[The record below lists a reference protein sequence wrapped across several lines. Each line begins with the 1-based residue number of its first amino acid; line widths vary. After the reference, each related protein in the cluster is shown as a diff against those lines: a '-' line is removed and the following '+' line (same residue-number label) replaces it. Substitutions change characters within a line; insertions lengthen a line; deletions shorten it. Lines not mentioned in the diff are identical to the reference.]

1 MEQKILKNENILLNQ
16 KSEKKEDAIDRVG
29 KLLLDSG
36 YVSPKYIEGMRKREE
51 EFTTYIGNGIAIPHG
66 ANEYKNEILETGL
79 AMVQYPNGVE
89 FGKGK
94 TAYIVIGI
102 AGKGNEHLSLL
113 SQIALAVQDKGN
125 TEYLRYAKTPQEIL
139 TIIEAGSK

>member
-1 MEQKILKNENILLNQ
+1 MKNENIILNQ
-16 KSEKKEDAIDRVG
+16 TSEKKEDAIDRVG
-29 KLLLDSG
+29 KMLLNSG

-66 ANEYKNEILETGL
+66 TNEYKNEILETGL
-79 AMVQYPNGVE
+79 AMVQYPDGVE

-102 AGKGNEHLSLL
+102 AGKGDEHLSLL

>member
-29 KLLLDSG
+29 KMLLDSG

-113 SQIALAVQDKGN
+113 SQIALAVQDKKN
-125 TEYLRYAKTPQEIL
+125 TEHLRYAKTPQEIL
-139 TIIEAGSK
+139 TIIEDGSK

>member
-1 MEQKILKNENILLNQ
+1 MEQKILKNENIILNQ

-29 KLLLDSG
+29 KMLLDSG

-66 ANEYKNEILETGL
+66 ANEYKNEILKTGL
-79 AMVQYPNGVE
+79 AMVQYPDGVE

-102 AGKGNEHLSLL
+102 AGKGDEHLSLL

-139 TIIEAGSK
+139 TIIEDGSK